1 MQLVNISAS
10 NQADRLK
17 VLVVDDSNTNRQLLA
32 AMLNKMGYRPF
43 LAVDGRDA
51 LAQCELCLPDLV
63 LMDVAM
69 PDMSGFD
76 VVRLMRRR
84 FDSWVPIIFVSAN
97 AGNQDVLEGL
107 RAGGDDYLFK
117 PVNYEILQAKIQ
129 IFQDRLEQNQRL
141 LDYRERIEDETD
153 TAREFI
159 KQLTALDKINDP
171 LVRFFLKPA
180 ENFSGDL
187 IAVARKPD
195 DCLHVLLAD
204 SAGHGLTAALAVIPI
219 TQPFYQMTAKGFDI
233 PAIVREI
240 NKRVREYLPL
250 PRFVAAAL
258 ISFNPKTG
266 IIQVWNG
273 GCPPVLLLSPEGEDV
288 VHRFT
293 SRQLPLGVVGAD
305 EFDAG
310 LEYYKLSEHPGHL
323 LLCSDGATELRMG
336 DNLALEHSGL
346 LAGAKSSYAENLFD
360 RIIDVIEDE
369 LDDLPPADDIAMI
382 MVDCA
387 LPVKEERQES
397 KSVVSQIDMEG
408 AGSKECGVVVWEFS
422 LTLTAQQLK
431 RLDVVP
437 FLLNVTGQI
446 EGGRADGKLFLVL
459 SELFNNAL
467 DHGVLKLDSRM
478 KNQQEGMELYFETRA
493 QRLAELTQGQIAM
506 HLEKLGS
513 APGSCLKISIKDS
526 GDGFEFAD
534 HRISDVSDSEQRHG
548 RGIALLDS
556 MCKSLQY
563 YAHGTEVVAY
573 VEIG

>member
-32 AMLNKMGYRPF
+32 AMLNKMGYRPI

-69 PDMSGFD
+69 PEMSGFD

-84 FDSWVPIIFVSAN
+84 FDLWVPIIFLSAN
-97 AGNQDVLEGL
+97 TTNQDVVEGL

-187 IAVARKPD
+187 IAVARMPD

-219 TQPFYQMTAKGFDI
+219 TQPFYQMTAKGFDV
-233 PAIVREI
+233 PAIIREI
-240 NKRVREYLPL
+240 NRRVREYLPL
-250 PRFVAAAL
+250 PRFVAASL
-258 ISFNPKTG
+258 MSFNPKTG

-273 GCPPVLLLSPEGEDV
+273 GCPPVLLLSDDGEDV
-288 VHRFT
+288 IHRFT
-293 SRQLPLGVVGAD
+293 SRHLPLGVVGD
-305 EFDAG
+305 GEFDAG
-310 LEYYKLSEHPGHL
+310 LEYYKLTDQPGHL

-346 LAGAKSSYAENLFD
+346 LAGAKSSYEDNLFD

-382 MVDCA
+382 MVACA
-387 LPVKEERQES
+387 LPVKEVRQES
-397 KSVVSQIDMEG
+397 KSVAWQSEVEG
-408 AGSKECGVVVWEFS
+408 CGLGGFGKPVWEFS

-437 FLLNVTGQI
+437 FLLNITGQI

-467 DHGVLKLDSRM
+467 DHGVLKLDSRL
-478 KNQQEGMELYFETRA
+478 KNQPEGMELYFETRA
-493 QRLAELTQGQIAM
+493 ARLAELELGQIVM
-506 HLEKLGS
+506 HLEKMGC
-513 APGSCLKISIKDS
+513 APCACMKISMTDS

-534 HRISDVSDSEQRHG
+534 HRISDVDHNEQRHG
-548 RGIALLDS
+548 RGIALLDTI
-556 MCKSLQY
+556 CKSLQY
-563 YAHGTEVVAY
+563 YAHGAEVVAY
-573 VEIG
+573 VEIA

>member
-17 VLVVDDSNTNRQLLA
+17 ILVVDDSNTNRQLLA
-32 AMLNKMGYRPF
+32 AMLNKMGYRPI

-69 PDMSGFD
+69 PEMSGFD

-84 FDSWVPIIFVSAN
+84 FDVWVPIIFLSAN
-97 AGNQDVLEGL
+97 TSNQDVVEGL

-187 IAVARKPD
+187 IAVARMPD

-250 PRFVAAAL
+250 PRFVAASL
-258 ISFNPKTG
+258 MSFNPKTG
-266 IIQVWNG
+266 IIQLWNG
-273 GCPPVLLLSPEGEDV
+273 GCPPVLLLSDDGEDV

-293 SRQLPLGVVGAD
+293 SRHLPLGVVGD
-305 EFDAG
+305 GEFDAG
-310 LEYYKLSEHPGHL
+310 LEYYKLTDQPGHL

-336 DNLALEHSGL
+336 DNLALEYSGL
-346 LAGAKSSYAENLFD
+346 LAGAKSSYEDNLFD

-387 LPVKEERQES
+387 LPVKEVRQES
-397 KSVVSQIDMEG
+397 KSVAWQSEVEG
-408 AGSKECGVVVWEFS
+408 CGLGGFGKPVWEFS

-493 QRLAELTQGQIAM
+493 ARLAELEQGQVVM
-506 HLEKLGS
+506 HLEKMGC
-513 APGSCLKISIKDS
+513 APCACMKISMTDS

-534 HRISDVSDSEQRHG
+534 HRISDVDNNEQRHG
-548 RGIALLDS
+548 RGIALLDM

-573 VEIG
+573 VEIA